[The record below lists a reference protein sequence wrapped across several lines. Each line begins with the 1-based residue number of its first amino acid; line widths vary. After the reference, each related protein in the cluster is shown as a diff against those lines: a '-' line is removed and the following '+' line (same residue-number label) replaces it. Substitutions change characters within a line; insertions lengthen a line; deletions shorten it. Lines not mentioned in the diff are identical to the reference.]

1 MRGPWHLE
9 PLSRFWRERR
19 GPPAKR
25 VGGEGLYA
33 GLCKTLT
40 SQAVGLGPSSP
51 GESGRGAVRR
61 WGLTLFAAL
70 ALAGCGEIAGG
81 DDRAEIYLQ
90 RFFGE
95 CGAQYGGATDV
106 SKVEGE
112 CGIVTAMINKFNAG
126 NPDVHVSSN
135 VVAWPGYPQLSA
147 QMAARDPPD
156 LVTMHTG
163 MISDYAAEGLLE
175 PIEPYLAE
183 AGIAPTALTEA
194 SRGAV
199 TIGARLYGLPFDT
212 HGGLFH
218 INTRLF
224 EKAGLMKGGKPVL
237 PNSPEEMLAHAR
249 QFTARTGKPYI
260 IQSLVGDNAY
270 AARNLYTYLLAQ
282 DAALFPTPKTIRL
295 QTPEAERI
303 VDFFRTITA
312 SGTSTRN
319 QDTPAAIASFMSGEG
334 GIYPTGTWMI
344 GQFEAEANTP
354 GRPLFQSYTVYPY
367 PRLWG
372 EAVSYVSG
380 HAWVVP
386 RRERTAE
393 QRRAIGRFFRFI
405 AQHNFDWARTG
416 HLPAFKAV
424 VESPQFKALPHRVNI
439 APVASTGR
447 PLPGGVQR
455 QNAIEGLVGEEVAA
469 AFNGQKSTRRAL
481 ADAERRVNELLAGL
495 D

>member
-1 MRGPWHLE
+1 MRRL
-9 PLSRFWRERR
+9 LL
-19 GPPAKR
+19 A
-25 VGGEGLYA
+25 YA
-33 GLCKTLT
+33 VLL
-40 SQAVGLGPSSP
+40 
-51 GESGRGAVRR
+51 
-61 WGLTLFAAL
+61 AAS
-70 ALAGCGEIAGG
+70 CSDTAGG

-112 CGIVTAMINKFNAG
+112 CGIITAMINKFNAN

-147 QMAARDPPD
+147 QMAAKDPPD

-163 MISDYAAEGLLE
+163 VISDYAAEGLLE
-175 PIEPYLAE
+175 PVEPYLAA
-183 AGIAPTALTEA
+183 AGLAPSALTEA
-194 SRGAV
+194 SRSAV
-199 TIGARLYGLPFDT
+199 TSGGRLYGLPFDT

-218 INTRLF
+218 INTKLF
-224 EKAGLMKGGKPVL
+224 AQAGLMKNGKPVL
-237 PNSPEEMLAHAR
+237 PTSPQEMMAQAR
-249 QFTARTGKPYI
+249 QFTTRTGKPYL

-270 AARNLYTYLLAQ
+270 AARNVYTYLLAQ
-282 DAALFPTPKTIRL
+282 NAELFPTPKTIRL

-312 SGTSTRN
+312 SGVSTRN
-319 QDTPAAIASFMSGEG
+319 QDTPAAIGSFMSGEG

-354 GRPLFQSYTVYPY
+354 GRPLYKSYTVYPY

-372 EAVSYVSG
+372 ADVNYVSG

-386 RRERTAE
+386 KRERTPE
-393 QRRAIGRFFRFI
+393 QRRAIARFFRFI
-405 AQHNFDWARTG
+405 AEHNFDWARTG
-416 HLPAFKAV
+416 HLPAFQAV
-424 VESPQFKALPHRVNI
+424 VESAAFRALPHRTNI
-439 APVASTGR
+439 APIAGNGR

-481 ADAERRVNELLAGL
+481 ADAERRVNELLAQT

>member
-1 MRGPWHLE
+1 MISLALKIRS
-9 PLSRFWRERR
+9 SR
-19 GPPAKR
+19 AK
-25 VGGEGLYA
+25 
-33 GLCKTLT
+33 
-40 SQAVGLGPSSP
+40 S
-51 GESGRGAVRR
+51 RGAGTNSTRAPLDYARDERV
-61 WGLTLFAAL
+61 WVWLSSILLLML
-70 ALAGCGEIAGG
+70 ASCGADAG
-81 DDRAEIYLQ
+81 DDRTEIYLQ

-95 CGAQYGGATDV
+95 CGAEYGSATDV

-112 CGIVTAMINKFNAG
+112 CGIITAMINKFNAQ

-163 MISDYAAEGLLE
+163 VISDYAAEGLLE

-183 AGIAPTALTEA
+183 AGISPAALTEA
-194 SRGAV
+194 SRSAV
-199 TIGARLYGLPFDT
+199 TIDGRLYGLPFDT

-218 INTRLF
+218 INTKLF
-224 EKAGLMKGGKPVL
+224 AEAGLMKDGKPVL
-237 PNSPEEMLAHAR
+237 PRSPQEMLAHAR
-249 QFTARTGKPYI
+249 QFTARTGKPYL

-282 DAALFPTPKTIRL
+282 GAAFFPSPKRIRL

-303 VDFFRTITA
+303 VDFFRAITA

-319 QDTPAAIASFMSGEG
+319 QDTPAAIASFMNGEG

-354 GRPLFQSYTVYPY
+354 GRPLYQSYTVYPY

-372 EAVSYVSG
+372 EDVNYVSG

-386 RRERTAE
+386 KRERTPE
-393 QRRAIGRFFRFI
+393 QRRAIARFFRFI
-405 AQHNFDWARTG
+405 ADHNFDWARTG

-424 VESPQFKALPHRVNI
+424 VESPAFKALPHRTNI
-439 APVASTGR
+439 APVAANGR

-455 QNAIEGLVGEEVAA
+455 QNAIEGLVGEEIAA
-469 AFNGQKSTRRAL
+469 AFNGQKSTKQAL
-481 ADAERRVNELLAGL
+481 ADAERRVNELLAQTG
-495 D
+495 

>member
-1 MRGPWHLE
+1 
-9 PLSRFWRERR
+9 
-19 GPPAKR
+19 
-25 VGGEGLYA
+25 
-33 GLCKTLT
+33 
-40 SQAVGLGPSSP
+40 
-51 GESGRGAVRR
+51 VRR
-61 WGLTLFAAL
+61 AFLLLAASV
-70 ALAGCGEIAGG
+70 LAGSCSDTDAR

-95 CGAQYGGATDV
+95 CGAQYGAAIDV

-112 CGIVTAMINKFNAG
+112 CGIITAMINKFNAQ
-126 NPDVHVSSN
+126 NRDVHVSSN

-147 QMAARDPPD
+147 QMAAKDPPD

-163 MISDYAAEGLLE
+163 VISDYAAEGLLE
-175 PIEPYLAE
+175 PVEPYLAE
-183 AGIAPTALTEA
+183 AGLSPTALTDA
-194 SRGAV
+194 SRSAV
-199 TIGARLYGLPFDT
+199 TIGGKLYGLPFDT

-218 INTRLF
+218 INTKLF
-224 EKAGLMKGGKPVL
+224 AQAGLMRGGKPVL
-237 PNSPEEMLAHAR
+237 PTSPEEMMAQAR
-249 QFTARTGKPYI
+249 QFTQRTGKPYI

-270 AARNLYTYLLAQ
+270 AARNVYTYLLAQ
-282 DAALFPTPKTIRL
+282 DAVLFPTPKTIRL

-303 VDFFRTITA
+303 VDFFRAITA
-312 SGTSTRN
+312 SGVSTLN
-319 QDTPAAIASFMSGEG
+319 QDTPAAIGSFMSGEG

-354 GRPLFQSYTVYPY
+354 GRPLYQGYTVYPY

-372 EAVSYVSG
+372 AEVSYVSG

-386 RRERTAE
+386 KRDRTPE
-393 QRRAIGRFFRFI
+393 QRRAIARFFRFI
-405 AQHNFDWARTG
+405 AEHNFDWARTG

-424 VESPQFKALPHRVNI
+424 VDSPAFTALPHRANI
-439 APVASTGR
+439 APIATTGR

-469 AFNGQKSTRRAL
+469 AFNNQKSTKQAL
-481 ADAERRVNELLAGL
+481 ADAERRVNELLGQL

>member
-1 MRGPWHLE
+1 MAAML
-9 PLSRFWRERR
+9 LS
-19 GPPAKR
+19 
-25 VGGEGLYA
+25 VS
-33 GLCKTLT
+33 C
-40 SQAVGLGPSSP
+40 SSD
-51 GESGRGAVRR
+51 
-61 WGLTLFAAL
+61 
-70 ALAGCGEIAGG
+70 GG
-81 DDRAEIYLQ
+81 DGGRAEIYLQ

-95 CGAQYGGATDV
+95 CGAEYGSATNV

-112 CGIVTAMINKFNAG
+112 CGIITAMINKFNAN

-147 QMAARDPPD
+147 QMAAKDPPD

-163 MISDYAAEGLLE
+163 VISDYAAEGLLE

-183 AGIAPTALTEA
+183 AELAPSALTDA
-194 SRGAV
+194 SRSAV
-199 TIGARLYGLPFDT
+199 TIGGKLYGLPFDT

-218 INTRLF
+218 VNTKLF
-224 EKAGLMKGGKPVL
+224 AEAGLMRDGKPVL
-237 PNSPEEMLAHAR
+237 PTSPEEMLVQAR
-249 QFTARTGKPYI
+249 QFTERTGKPYL

-270 AARNLYTYLLAQ
+270 AARNVYTYLLAQ
-282 DAALFPTPKTIRL
+282 KAVLFPTPKTIRL

-303 VDFFRTITA
+303 VNFFREITA
-312 SGTSTRN
+312 SGVSTRN

-344 GQFEAEANTP
+344 GQFETEANTP
-354 GRPLFQSYTVYPY
+354 GRPLYQSYTVYPY

-372 EAVSYVSG
+372 EDVSYVSG

-393 QRRAIGRFFRFI
+393 QRRAIARFFRFI
-405 AQHNFDWARTG
+405 AEHNFDWARTG

-424 VESPQFKALPHRVNI
+424 VASPAFNALPHRANI
-439 APVASTGR
+439 APVATTGR
-447 PLPGGVQR
+447 PLPGGIQR
-455 QNAIEGLVGEEVAA
+455 QNAIEGLVGEEIAA

-481 ADAERRVNELLAGL
+481 ADAERRVNELLGQV
-495 D
+495 DT